1 MNGLEGMVQKRRTQ
15 ASKILSDVLHKSGDM
30 DFEEHCRGS
39 EGLGEETT
47 KEENKSQNTVMES
60 RPSEGKA
67 DSNFEVKKLC
77 NETES
82 TSSNMVAANGIEASN
97 VLIPPIES

>member
-1 MNGLEGMVQKRRTQ
+1 MVQKRRTQ
-15 ASKILSDVLHKSGDM
+15 ASKILSDVLHKSGDI
-30 DFEEHCRGS
+30 DFEEQFRDS

-60 RPSEGKA
+60 RPSEVKA
-67 DSNFEVKKLC
+67 DSNIEVQKLC
-77 NETES
+77 NETKS

-97 VLIPPIES
+97 VLIPLIES